1 MVDFVHLVLRHSVV
15 HHVKN
20 PLVIPQLSGS
30 TQEFIKGRR
39 RSFANSDPLI
49 FRYVGNLLAI
59 HQPSVG
65 TQRFIQERNL
75 TSFLIKVVF
84 YYFRQFECT
93 KELLQGRHLSVV
105 HCVWFLQG
113 FLWTCYS
120 LKSSYR
126 RQTFHVS
133 LLEHVLN
140 YKKHDTTNIQRTVG
154 FHIIIL

>member
-1 MVDFVHLVLRHSVV
+1 LRIQT
-15 HHVKN
+15 
-20 PLVIPQLSGS
+20 PLRALM
-30 TQEFIKGRR
+30 
-39 RSFANSDPLI
+39 

-140 YKKHDTTNIQRTVG
+140 YKKHDTTNIQRTLG